1 MKKRFLLIGSLLCS
15 SLAFGQAYQ
24 LNMQGMRQLAM
35 GGSGAAIPWDAS
47 AIFYNPG
54 ALSALENPQIYA
66 SMNAIMPR
74 TRYISAPTGTGI
86 RDAEAQV
93 FTPYNVYLATPV
105 GYKTRFTAGL
115 GIYTPFGTGINWGN
129 DWTGRYL
136 VQEMRL
142 NTTFFQ
148 PTLAFQVTD
157 EISVGAGFVYGVGN
171 FEQTNAMLII
181 NADGEEA
188 TRELTGRASGVGFN
202 LGLHIRAAE
211 NVHFGITY
219 RSQVNMKIR
228 NGYAR
233 FANMPTYIANSYLN
247 TSFESTLPMPQVLT
261 VGAGWDVSEWVT
273 LQLEANYTGWAAND
287 SLKFD
292 FGNNTGMLQDESSA
306 RRYRNSVTLR
316 AGAKFNFRNERW
328 SAMLGT
334 AYVPSPVRE
343 GYLNPSMPDAVHFL
357 ATGGLSWKLSK
368 RISLIGALE
377 YRFYEVR
384 TGKSTEHGF
393 KGKYHTK
400 WINPGLAISY
410 DFN

>member
-47 AIFYNPG
+47 AVFYNPG
-54 ALSALENPQIYA
+54 ALSAMENPQIYA

-74 TRYISAPTGTGI
+74 TRYISAPTGTGMQ
-86 RDAEAQV
+86 DAEEQV
-93 FTPYNVYLATPV
+93 FTPYNVYFASPV
-105 GYKTRFTAGL
+105 GYRTKFTAGF
-115 GIYTPFGTGINWGN
+115 GIYTPYGTGIQWDDN
-129 DWTGRYL
+129 WTGRYL

-148 PTLAFQVTD
+148 PTLAYQLTD
-157 EISVGAGFVYGVGN
+157 DISIGAGFVYAIGN
-171 FEQTNAMLII
+171 FEQRKAMPLLDA
-181 NADGEEA
+181 NGNES

-202 LGLHIRAAE
+202 LGLHIRANE
-211 NVHFGITY
+211 KVQFGLTY

-233 FANMPTYIANSYLN
+233 FGNIPSTISNSYLN
-247 TSFESTLPMPQVLT
+247 TSFETSIPMPQVLT
-261 VGAGWDVSEWVT
+261 AGVGWEINEWVS
-273 LQLEANYTGWAAND
+273 LQLEANYSGWAAYD
-287 SLKFD
+287 SLELD
-292 FGNNTGMLQDESSA
+292 FGNNTDMLPDEASA

-334 AYVPSPVRE
+334 AYIPSPVRE
-343 GYLNPSMPDAVHFL
+343 GYLSPEMPDALHFL
-357 ATGGLSWKLSK
+357 ATGGLSWKVSK
-368 RISLIGALE
+368 RITAIGALE

-384 TGKSTEHGF
+384 TGMSTEHAF
-393 KGKYHTK
+393 KGKYLTK
-400 WINPGLAISY
+400 WLNPGLGITY

>member
-35 GGSGAAIPWDAS
+35 GGSGTAIPWDAS

-54 ALSALENPQIYA
+54 ALSALENPQAYA
-66 SMNAIMPR
+66 SINAIMPR
-74 TRYISAPTGTGI
+74 TRYISAPTGTGML
-86 RDAEAQV
+86 DAEEQV
-93 FTPYNVYLATPV
+93 FTPYNLYFATPV
-105 GYKTRFTAGL
+105 GYRTRFTAGM
-115 GIYTPFGTGINWGN
+115 GIYTPFGSDINWGSG
-129 DWTGRYL
+129 WTGRYM
-136 VQEMRL
+136 VQEMRM

-148 PTLAFQVTD
+148 PTLAYQATD
-157 EISVGAGFVYGVGN
+157 EISIGAGFVYAAGYYK
-171 FEQTNAMLII
+171 QSNAMPLLGTSG
-181 NADGEEA
+181 AEA
-188 TRELTGRASGVGFN
+188 GRELSGRMTGVGFN
-202 LGLHIRAAE
+202 IGLHIKASD
-211 NVHFGITY
+211 NMQFGITY
-219 RSQVNMKIR
+219 RSHVNMKIR

-233 FANMPTYIANSYLN
+233 FNNIPSSLTNSYLN
-247 TSFESTLPMPQVLT
+247 TSFQSEIVMPQVLT
-261 VGAGWDVSEWVT
+261 AGLGWDISEWVT

-287 SLKFD
+287 SMRLD
-292 FGNNTGMLQDESSA
+292 FANNTDMLADESSA

-334 AYVPSPVRE
+334 AYVPSPVRD
-343 GYLNPSMPDAVHFL
+343 GYLSPAMPDAVHFL
-357 ATGGLSWKLSK
+357 TTAGLSWKVSK
-368 RISLIGALE
+368 RITAIGALE

-384 TGKSTEHGF
+384 TGMSTEHAF

-400 WINPGLAISY
+400 WLNPGLALTY

>member
-15 SLAFGQAYQ
+15 SMAFGQAYQ

-54 ALSALENPQIYA
+54 ALSAMENPQVYA

-74 TRYISAPTGTGI
+74 TRYISAPTGTAMLN
-86 RDAEAQV
+86 AEEQT
-93 FTPYNVYLATPV
+93 FTPYNVYFASPV
-105 GYKTRFTAGL
+105 GYKTRFTAGF
-115 GIYTPFGTGINWGN
+115 GIYTPFGTGISWN
-129 DWTGRYL
+129 DNWTGRYL

-157 EISVGAGFVYGVGN
+157 EISVGAGFVYGIGN
-171 FEQTNAMLII
+171 FEYRNAMPLLDV
-181 NADGEEA
+181 NGNEA
-188 TRELTGRASGVGFN
+188 SRELTGRATGVGFN
-202 LGLHIRAAE
+202 LGLHVKPTE

-228 NGYAR
+228 RGYAR
-233 FANMPTYIANSYLN
+233 FSNIPGTVSSSYLN
-247 TSFESTLPMPQVLT
+247 TGFESTLPMPQVLT
-261 VGAGWDVSEWVT
+261 AGFGWDINEWVT
-273 LQLEANYTGWAAND
+273 LQLEANYTGWGAYD
-287 SLKFD
+287 SLRFD
-292 FGNNTGMLQDESSA
+292 FQNNTDMLQDEASA
-306 RRYRNSVTLR
+306 RRYRNSITLR
-316 AGAKFNFRNERW
+316 AGTKINFRNERW
-328 SAMLGT
+328 SVMLGT
-334 AYVPSPVRE
+334 AYIPSPVRE
-343 GYLNPSMPDAVHFL
+343 GYLNPELPDAVHFL

-368 RISLIGALE
+368 RISVIGALE

-384 TGKSTEHGF
+384 TGLSTEHGF

-400 WINPGLAISY
+400 WLNPGLALTY

>member
-15 SLAFGQAYQ
+15 SMAFGQAYQ

-47 AIFYNPG
+47 AVFYNPG
-54 ALSALENPQIYA
+54 ALSAMENPQVYA
-66 SMNAIMPR
+66 SMNAVMPR
-74 TRYISAPTGTGI
+74 TRYISAPTGTGMH
-86 RDAEAQV
+86 DAEEQV
-93 FTPYNVYLATPV
+93 FTPYNVYFATPV
-105 GYKTRFTAGL
+105 GYKTKFTAGF

-129 DWTGRYL
+129 DWTGRNV
-136 VQEMRL
+136 VQEMSL

-148 PTLAFQVTD
+148 PTLAYQITD
-157 EISVGAGFVYGVGN
+157 DISVGAGFVFATGY
-171 FEQTNAMLII
+171 FKHTNAMPLV
-181 NADGEEA
+181 NENGTEA
-188 TRELTGRASGVGFN
+188 GRELTGRATGTGFN
-202 LGLHIRAAE
+202 IGLHVRAAE
-211 NVHFGITY
+211 NVHFGLTY

-228 NGYAR
+228 RGYAR
-233 FANMPTYIANSYLN
+233 FNNVPGSISSSYLN
-247 TSFESTLPMPQVLT
+247 TAFESTLPMPQVLT
-261 VGAGWDVSEWVT
+261 AGIGWDVSEWVT
-273 LQLEANYTGWAAND
+273 LQFEANYTGWAAND
-287 SLKFD
+287 SLRFD
-292 FGNNTGMLQDESSA
+292 FANNTNMLQDESSP

-328 SAMLGT
+328 SVMLGT

-343 GYLNPSMPDAVHFL
+343 GYLDPSMPDAVHFL

-368 RISLIGALE
+368 RISMIGALE

-384 TGKSTEHGF
+384 TGMSTEHAF

-400 WINPGLAISY
+400 WLNPGLALTY

>member
-15 SLAFGQAYQ
+15 SMAFGQAYQ

-54 ALSALENPQIYA
+54 ALSAMENPQVYA

-74 TRYISAPTGTGI
+74 TRYISAPTGTAML
-86 RDAEAQV
+86 DAKEQT
-93 FTPYNVYLATPV
+93 FTPYNVYFATPV
-105 GYKTRFTAGL
+105 GYKTRFTAGF
-115 GIYTPFGTGINWGN
+115 GIYTPFGTGISWDDN
-129 DWTGRYL
+129 WTGRYL

-157 EISVGAGFVYGVGN
+157 EISVGAGFVYGIGN
-171 FEQTNAMLII
+171 FEYRNAMPLLDV
-181 NADGEEA
+181 NGNEA
-188 TRELTGRASGVGFN
+188 SRELTGRATGVGFN
-202 LGLHIRAAE
+202 LGLHVKPTE

-228 NGYAR
+228 RGYAR
-233 FANMPTYIANSYLN
+233 FNDIPGTVSNSYLN
-247 TSFESTLPMPQVLT
+247 TGFESTLPMPQVLT
-261 VGAGWDVSEWVT
+261 AGFGWDINEWVT
-273 LQLEANYTGWAAND
+273 LQLEANYTGWGAYD
-287 SLKFD
+287 SLRFD
-292 FGNNTGMLQDESSA
+292 FQNNTDLLQDEASA
-306 RRYRNSVTLR
+306 RRYRNSITLR
-316 AGAKFNFRNERW
+316 AGTKINFRNERW
-328 SAMLGT
+328 SVMLGT
-334 AYVPSPVRE
+334 AYIPSPVRE
-343 GYLNPSMPDAVHFL
+343 GYLNPELPDAVHFL

-368 RISLIGALE
+368 RISVIGALE

-384 TGKSTEHGF
+384 TGLSTEHGF

-400 WINPGLAISY
+400 WLNPGLALTY

>member
-15 SLAFGQAYQ
+15 SLAYGQAYQ

-47 AIFYNPG
+47 AVFYNPG
-54 ALSALENPQIYA
+54 ALAALENPQIYA
-66 SMNAIMPR
+66 SMNAVMPR
-74 TRYISAPTGTGI
+74 TRYISAPTGTGMQ
-86 RDAEAQV
+86 DAEEQV
-93 FTPYNVYLATPV
+93 FTPYNVYFATPV
-105 GYKTRFTAGL
+105 GYKTRFTAGF

-129 DWTGRYL
+129 DWTGRNI

-148 PTLAFQVTD
+148 PTLAFQVSD
-157 EISVGAGFVYGVGN
+157 EISVGAGFVYATGN
-171 FEQTNAMLII
+171 FKHTNTMPVI
-181 NADGEEA
+181 NANGDEA

-211 NVHFGITY
+211 NVQFGITY

-233 FANMPTYIANSYLN
+233 FANIPTYITGSYLN

-261 VGAGWDVSEWVT
+261 VGAGWDISEWVT

-292 FGNNTGMLQDESSA
+292 FDNNTDMLPDESSA
-306 RRYRNSVTLR
+306 RRYRNSITLR

-377 YRFYEVR
+377 YRIYEVR

-400 WINPGLAISY
+400 WLNPGLAISY